1 MTLTLTET
9 SASGPSAASRLTD
22 AEVREHLVQLLGAK
36 VLTGEEARARYSH
49 DEAEWAPY
57 VVPAAVVRA
66 VRAEDV
72 ATTVRF
78 CATYGI
84 PVVPRGAGTGLSG
97 GANAMAGCVVVAL
110 DAMDRILEID
120 PVERFAVVEPG
131 VVNDRLRAA
140 SAEYG
145 LWYPPD
151 PASAPWSTIGGNV
164 ATNAG
169 GVCCLKYGVTGDYVL
184 GLEVVT
190 GTGEIVRLGRRTA
203 KGVAGYDLTSLM
215 VGSEGTLG
223 IVTQVTVR
231 LRPARAP
238 ERTVVGFFPSTV
250 AAGTRSSP

>member
-9 SASGPSAASRLTD
+9 PASGPSVAPRLTD

-36 VLTGEEARARYSH
+36 VLTGDEARARYSH

-57 VVPAAVVRA
+57 AVPAAVVRA

-78 CATYGI
+78 CAAYGI
-84 PVVPRGAGTGLSG
+84 PVVARGAGTGLSG

-145 LWYPPD
+145 LWDPPD
-151 PASAPWSTIGGNV
+151 PASAP
-164 ATNAG
+164 
-169 GVCCLKYGVTGDYVL
+169 
-184 GLEVVT
+184 
-190 GTGEIVRLGRRTA
+190 GRRSGATSPPTP
-203 KGVAGYDLTSLM
+203 AGSAA
-215 VGSEGTLG
+215 S
-223 IVTQVTVR
+223 
-231 LRPARAP
+231 
-238 ERTVVGFFPSTV
+238 ST
-250 AAGTRSSP
+250 G